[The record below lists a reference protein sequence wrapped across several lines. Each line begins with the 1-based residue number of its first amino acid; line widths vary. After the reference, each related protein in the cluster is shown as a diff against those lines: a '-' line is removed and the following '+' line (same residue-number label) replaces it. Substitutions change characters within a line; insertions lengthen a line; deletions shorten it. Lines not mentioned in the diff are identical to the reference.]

1 VTDTISN
8 ALLAIG
14 LICIGV
20 AVLAGAVLVAIKS
33 WGKPEERADVIWMS
47 AVPPE
52 LPPAP
57 VEVIRL
63 PPAPAVALM
72 VPTEHVEVSE
82 APAPAGAIGTVA
94 DEVSADLAWWQTARE
109 RNVAVVWDAAHA
121 EHDLWLMGRAIDEA
135 LASYE
140 DAMLILREWP
150 RGILGVDVESTQQ
163 RIDRW
168 LREGGD
174 GVSAARAETRRVAS
188 DTWDAPSREL
198 SIIDRP
204 DAERV
209 AEAILAS

>member
-1 VTDTISN
+1 MISN
-8 ALLAIG
+8 ALLATG
-14 LICIGV
+14 LICIGI

-63 PPAPAVALM
+63 PPAP
-72 VPTEHVEVSE
+72 VPHVEVSE

-109 RNVAVVWDAAHA
+109 RNVATVWDAAHA
-121 EHDLWLMGRAIDEA
+121 EHDLWLMGRAIDQA

-140 DAMLILREWP
+140 DAMLMLREWP
-150 RGILGVDVESTQQ
+150 RGVLGVDVESTQQ

-174 GVSAARAETRRVAS
+174 GVSAARAETRRMAS
-188 DTWDAPSREL
+188 ETWNAPSREL

-209 AEAILAS
+209 AEALLAS

>member
-1 VTDTISN
+1 MADMISN
-8 ALLAIG
+8 VLLATG
-14 LICIGV
+14 LICGGI
-20 AVLAGAVLVAIKS
+20 AALAGAALVAIKS
-33 WGKPEERADVIWMS
+33 WGKPGERADVIWMS

-63 PPAPAVALM
+63 PPAPPM

-94 DEVSADLAWWQTARE
+94 NEVSADMAWWQTARE
-109 RNVAVVWDAAHA
+109 RNVAAVWDAAHA
-121 EHDLWLMGRAIDEA
+121 EHDLWLMGRAIDQA

-140 DAMLILREWP
+140 DAMLTLREWP
-150 RGILGVDVESTQQ
+150 RGILGIDIESTQQ

-174 GVSAARAETRRVAS
+174 GISAARAETRRVAS

-209 AEAILAS
+209 AEAMLAS